1 MRASLNEEMKAY
13 LVEVNKYP
21 LLTREQEIDLF
32 RRLRSGDESVR
43 EQIITSNLRFVLKI
57 ALQFAGRGI
66 AISDLVQEGNIGLME
81 VVDKFDP
88 ERGFRFSTYAAFWIR
103 QSVQMTL
110 RKTSGTIKLPI
121 RKSRMLGRMQ
131 EVVRNFKND
140 HGRQPN
146 PQELAQLL
154 ETTVDTLEELL
165 SVGDAVI
172 SLDEVG
178 DGTDGLNLLQKVADD
193 KQPAPIVHAMEEEQ
207 RDRVARALDHLSD
220 RERRVLHLRYG
231 FVTGETLSLRDAS
244 KHVGLSQ
251 EGVRRTEMVALKK
264 LRSTP
269 QTLALINGLV

>member
-154 ETTVDTLEELL
+154 ETTVDILEELL

-172 SLDEVG
+172 SLDEAG

>member
-172 SLDEVG
+172 SLDEAG